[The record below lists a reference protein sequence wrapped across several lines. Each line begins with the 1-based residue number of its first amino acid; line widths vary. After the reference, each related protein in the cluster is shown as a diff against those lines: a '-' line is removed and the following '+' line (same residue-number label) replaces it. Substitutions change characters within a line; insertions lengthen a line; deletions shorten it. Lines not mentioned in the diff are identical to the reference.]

1 MNKFIDWIT
10 NSLKYIIKQNKLNLI
25 AFYNKTRSII
35 NKNSAIGKIY
45 KPIID
50 EKVSINKNLKQNLND
65 IDNKNKATENNILK
79 LQKENSVLEAK
90 ISIIQNLLTKRHD

>member
-1 MNKFIDWIT
+1 MNKFIDWII
-10 NSLKYIIKQNKLNLI
+10 NSLKYITTQNKLNLI

-65 IDNKNKATENNILK
+65 LYKKNKEAENNIIK

-90 ISIIQNLLTKRHD
+90 ISIIQDLLTKRHD